1 MLLPIGSSKTVIPED
16 GFSVLTAET
25 FYNATDD
32 LKSAKK
38 LKNKNSGDSGSQCF
52 CTKKDDL
59 IG

>member
-32 LKSAKK
+32 LKSS
-38 LKNKNSGDSGSQCF
+38 KN
-52 CTKKDDL
+52 
-59 IG
+59 